1 MIAAINA
8 VGNGLPPMLIFPRVH
23 FKKFMLKV
31 APVGSKGGANPSVW
45 SNEQVLM
52 EFLDHLIKHAKSQ
65 KEEPVLLFEDN
76 HKSHFNVPVIKNA
89 HDAGIIMI
97 MFLPNTSHEL
107 QPLSK

>member
-8 VGNGLPPMLIFPRVH
+8 VGNRLPPMLIFPRVH
-23 FKKFMLKV
+23 FKKFMLKG

-76 HKSHFNVPVIKNA
+76 HKSNVPVIKKA
-89 HDAGIIMI
+89 HDTGIIMI
-97 MFLPNTSHEL
+97 MYLPNTSHEL